1 MVTTV
6 PVTEHHEIH
15 DLLAG
20 LGLQAVPEGR
30 YLPEWKG
37 QFVQKVAQSDLLE
50 ATDLMPWKT
59 QALMEQ
65 DAQLRLQRFES
76 VCRVGPA
83 ASSAMLFVSYWLFF
97 LCE

>member
-1 MVTTV
+1 MVPTK
-6 PVTEHHEIH
+6 PVTERHEIQ
-15 DLLAG
+15 DLFSG

-30 YLPEWKG
+30 YLPEWMG
-37 QFVQKVAQSDLLE
+37 QYVLKVAQSDLLE

-59 QALMEQ
+59 QVLMVQ
-65 DAQLRLQRFES
+65 DTQLRLLRFES
-76 VCRVGPA
+76 VRRVGPA